1 MSSDVNDIMKNFA
14 SIKHVLQI
22 SPALVVFAAQDEF
35 PSISSQSWTV
45 ELVTHSGTND
55 IVEVGNVTR
64 FLRGRA
70 NELLERVLLEWL
82 Q

>member
-22 SPALVVFAAQDEF
+22 SPALVVFADQDEF
-35 PSISSQSWTV
+35 PSISSQSWTA

-55 IVEVGNVTR
+55 IVEVGNATR

-70 NELLERVLLEWL
+70 TELLERVLLEWL